1 MADESM
7 NNPLIDEIAELVAYY
22 CSQSRSCMKL
32 AQQYYDENKILVEKK
47 IKLIC
52 DGDEKLRLALSI
64 TGEHQMN
71 CVLMMATIKAAN
83 TRDGIEYYVELVN
96 TYLKNQKKE
105 QLKPIK
111 EKSL

>member
-52 DGDEKLRLALSI
+52 DGDE
-64 TGEHQMN
+64 
-71 CVLMMATIKAAN
+71 
-83 TRDGIEYYVELVN
+83 
-96 TYLKNQKKE
+96 
-105 QLKPIK
+105 
-111 EKSL
+111 